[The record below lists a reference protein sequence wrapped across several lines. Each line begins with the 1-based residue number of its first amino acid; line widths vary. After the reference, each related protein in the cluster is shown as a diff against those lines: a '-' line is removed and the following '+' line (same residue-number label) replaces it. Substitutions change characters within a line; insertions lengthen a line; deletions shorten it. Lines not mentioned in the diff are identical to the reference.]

1 MKLVSMSLSL
11 EHCLPKFHLHRERRF
26 LYEFSVEKM
35 VLVGFRGYL
44 GEIESEKITLY
55 QVEFF
60 IQELFFLMHV
70 QRCVRVSASN
80 LQVLTR
86 KSGLVTR
93 AFGNI
98 VRFLAGPARIV
109 WSYCIYL

>member
-1 MKLVSMSLSL
+1 
-11 EHCLPKFHLHRERRF
+11 
-26 LYEFSVEKM
+26 M

-80 LQVLTR
+80 FQVLTR
-86 KSGLVTR
+86 NSGGAR
-93 AFGNI
+93 ALGNI
-98 VRFLAGPARIV
+98 VSFLAGPARTA
-109 WSYCIYL
+109 SNFSPRRAPPQQ